1 MTNEEFEKAKEFIL
15 DQQAKFAVGMQQCR
29 EAQAQRE
36 RAVAQAER
44 AVAQAGEIV
53 ERLNRF
59 ISDKRS
65 DNQYDQ

>member
-36 RAVAQAER
+36 RAVAQA
-44 AVAQAGEIV
+44 GEIV